1 MPIILKRL
9 LQTKNIL
16 ILIALLLAAEV
27 ILRITSTK
35 PYEIEYPHFWETN
48 FQYDRYFGWVG
59 KSNFT
64 VNLKPFGF
72 ENIAFD
78 DRGFPVIPNIT
89 NDKIKNEKKILFI
102 GSCDIYGGPMIGAE
116 KGYINL
122 LAKEDQGYLDFE
134 AIGVSGYLLY
144 QRYLLHKKFNNG
156 GNDLVIVLFCPTFDF
171 YLNTD
176 FFMHKFGNRLV
187 PCPQV
192 VNDNITHNPV
202 PYIKSYW
209 EYKEPF
215 DERFSLKEKVFLNCY
230 CLSKIISLWIDKKS
244 FDINLTKSII
254 KAFEVDAK
262 NKGGKLA
269 LLIINLDLETPDPHL
284 KVITDEF
291 VTWLTQNDVGVIDVR
306 EKLIG
311 HSLAKFGDPT
321 HINSEGHEIIKNEI
335 HSYVKKNGL
344 VGD

>member
-1 MPIILKRL
+1 MSIILKRL
-9 LQTKNIL
+9 FQIKNIL
-16 ILIALLLAAEV
+16 ILIALLLSAE
-27 ILRITSTK
+27 ILLRITSPK

-78 DRGFPVIPNIT
+78 DRGFPVIPNIK

-122 LAKEDQGYLDFE
+122 LAHEVRDYLDFE
-134 AIGVSGYLLY
+134 TIGVSGYLLY
-144 QRYLLHKKFNNG
+144 QRYLLNKKFNTG
-156 GNDLVIVLFCPTFDF
+156 GNNLVIVFFCPTFDF

-187 PCPQV
+187 PCPQRQ
-192 VNDNITHNPV
+192 DDKITHDPV
-202 PYIKSYW
+202 SYIKSYW

-215 DERFSLKEKVFLNCY
+215 GERFSFKEKLFLNCY
-230 CLSKIISLWIDKKS
+230 CLSKIIGLWIDKKS

-254 KAFEVDAK
+254 KALEIDVK

-269 LLIINLDLETPDPHL
+269 LLIANWNPDTLDPHL

-311 HSLAKFGDPT
+311 YSLAKFGDPT
-321 HINSEGHEIIKNEI
+321 HINFEGHEIIKNEI
-335 HSYVKKNGL
+335 RSYLRNNGL